1 MLEKIKEILVEQLNC
16 DADSINEDTSFKDD
30 LGADSLD
37 LYEMVMALE
46 DEYGIEID
54 TDELTDLST
63 VGDFM
68 EYLKHLRGSK
78 MAGDLEMPSGDQ
90 ILTSS
95 GREKISCS
103 AYSPLGLQPS
113 RQI

>member
-1 MLEKIKEILVEQLNC
+1 MLEKMREIIAEQLNC
-16 DADSINEDTSFKDD
+16 DGETIGLDTSFKDD

-68 EYLKHLRGSK
+68 EYLKQHGV
-78 MAGDLEMPSGDQ
+78 EV
-90 ILTSS
+90 
-95 GREKISCS
+95 
-103 AYSPLGLQPS
+103 
-113 RQI
+113 

>member
-1 MLEKIKEILVEQLNC
+1 MQTASTKIPLLKMTWVQIPW
-16 DADSINEDTSFKDD
+16 
-30 LGADSLD
+30 D

-68 EYLKHLRGSK
+68 EYLKQHGV
-78 MAGDLEMPSGDQ
+78 EV
-90 ILTSS
+90 
-95 GREKISCS
+95 
-103 AYSPLGLQPS
+103 
-113 RQI
+113 

>member
-1 MLEKIKEILVEQLNC
+1 MLEKMSEMIAEQLNC
-16 DADSINEDTSFKDD
+16 PAEEIKMESSFKED

-68 EYLKHLRGSK
+68 EYLKQHGV
-78 MAGDLEMPSGDQ
+78 EV
-90 ILTSS
+90 
-95 GREKISCS
+95 
-103 AYSPLGLQPS
+103 
-113 RQI
+113 

>member
-1 MLEKIKEILVEQLNC
+1 MQTASTKIPLLKMTWVQIPW
-16 DADSINEDTSFKDD
+16 
-30 LGADSLD
+30 D

-68 EYLKHLRGSK
+68 EYMKQHGV
-78 MAGDLEMPSGDQ
+78 EV
-90 ILTSS
+90 
-95 GREKISCS
+95 
-103 AYSPLGLQPS
+103 
-113 RQI
+113 

>member
-1 MLEKIKEILVEQLNC
+1 MLEKIIELTADTLGANAAEITAE
-16 DADSINEDTSFKDD
+16 TSFMDD
-30 LGADSLD
+30 LHADSLD

-68 EYLKHLRGSK
+68 EYLKQHGV
-78 MAGDLEMPSGDQ
+78 EV
-90 ILTSS
+90 
-95 GREKISCS
+95 
-103 AYSPLGLQPS
+103 
-113 RQI
+113 

>member
-46 DEYGIEID
+46 EYGIEID

-68 EYLKHLRGSK
+68 EYLKQHGV
-78 MAGDLEMPSGDQ
+78 EV
-90 ILTSS
+90 
-95 GREKISCS
+95 
-103 AYSPLGLQPS
+103 
-113 RQI
+113 

>member
-1 MLEKIKEILVEQLNC
+1 MEFEKMRDVIVETLGCEPEQVTMEATL
-16 DADSINEDTSFKDD
+16 TDD

-46 DEYGIEID
+46 YEYGIEID

-68 EYLKHLRGSK
+68 EYLKQHGV
-78 MAGDLEMPSGDQ
+78 EV
-90 ILTSS
+90 
-95 GREKISCS
+95 
-103 AYSPLGLQPS
+103 
-113 RQI
+113 

>member
-1 MLEKIKEILVEQLNC
+1 MNAESAKMTEKMKELIAEQLNC
-16 DADSINEDTSFKDD
+16 PAEEIKMESSFKED

-68 EYLKHLRGSK
+68 EYLKQHGV
-78 MAGDLEMPSGDQ
+78 EV
-90 ILTSS
+90 
-95 GREKISCS
+95 
-103 AYSPLGLQPS
+103 
-113 RQI
+113 

>member
-68 EYLKHLRGSK
+68 EYLKQHGVERSEERRVGKECRS
-78 MAGDLEMPSGDQ
+78 
-90 ILTSS
+90 
-95 GREKISCS
+95 RW
-103 AYSPLGLQPS
+103 SPYH
-113 RQI
+113 

>member
-1 MLEKIKEILVEQLNC
+1 MGQNIVECGDKQLIVEDFFERVSILLKDCDDSEEKEKIKEILVEQLNC

-68 EYLKHLRGSK
+68 EYLKQHGV
-78 MAGDLEMPSGDQ
+78 EV
-90 ILTSS
+90 
-95 GREKISCS
+95 
-103 AYSPLGLQPS
+103 
-113 RQI
+113 

>member
-54 TDELTDLST
+54 TDLST

-68 EYLKHLRGSK
+68 EYLKQHGV
-78 MAGDLEMPSGDQ
+78 EV
-90 ILTSS
+90 
-95 GREKISCS
+95 
-103 AYSPLGLQPS
+103 
-113 RQI
+113 

>member
-1 MLEKIKEILVEQLNC
+1 MFEKMKKLIAEQLNC
-16 DADSINEDTSFKDD
+16 PAEEIKMESSFKED

-68 EYLKHLRGSK
+68 EYLKQHGV
-78 MAGDLEMPSGDQ
+78 EV
-90 ILTSS
+90 
-95 GREKISCS
+95 
-103 AYSPLGLQPS
+103 
-113 RQI
+113 

>member
-1 MLEKIKEILVEQLNC
+1 MFEKVKELIAEQLNC
-16 DADSINEDTSFKDD
+16 PAEEIKMESSFKED

-68 EYLKHLRGSK
+68 EYLKQHGV
-78 MAGDLEMPSGDQ
+78 EV
-90 ILTSS
+90 
-95 GREKISCS
+95 
-103 AYSPLGLQPS
+103 
-113 RQI
+113 

>member
-54 TDELTDLST
+54 TDELTELST

-68 EYLKHLRGSK
+68 EYLKQHGVEIAATDIELAKVEGWC
-78 MAGDLEMPSGDQ
+78 
-90 ILTSS
+90 SS
-95 GREKISCS
+95 EETPGCF
-103 AYSPLGLQPS
+103 PF
-113 RQI
+113 